1 MSDLKA
7 AINYAIRTNA
17 MEGLITSEET
27 RAMLQRVEAGEITF
41 EDMRRAIEHKARE
54 LAKGRRIGLA
64 EAWDEVSK
72 LVTK

>member
-54 LAKGRRIGLA
+54 LAMGRRIGLA
-64 EAWDEVSK
+64 EAWEKVK
-72 LVTK
+72 NEP